1 MHVRGNVMDNCREMA
16 PFRGMSA
23 AAIEERSTG
32 RASVGRYLEAKTMQG
47 VSTRIRFD
55 NAKMSGRH
63 EQAEIR
69 EKRNTGWAYPVASI
83 EDE

>member
-1 MHVRGNVMDNCREMA
+1 MDNCREMA

-23 AAIEERSTG
+23 AAMEDWATD
-32 RASVGRYLEAKTMQG
+32 RACVGWCLEVKTMQSG
-47 VSTRIRFD
+47 SARIRFD

-83 EDE
+83 DE